1 MKLSEKTMKSLLD
14 DTGYQAVKV
23 QSEQEFIKSECAG
36 VGRRYAKMLG
46 ISEQR
51 LSQRIKR
58 DRRVIELNGQRLAI
72 LVEAIL

>member
-14 DTGYQAVKV
+14 DTGYTVVKV
-23 QSEQEFIKSECAG
+23 QTQAEFISSECNG
-36 VGRRYAKMLG
+36 NRSKYARMLD
-46 ISEQR
+46 ITPAR
-51 LSQRIKR
+51 LKNRVKR